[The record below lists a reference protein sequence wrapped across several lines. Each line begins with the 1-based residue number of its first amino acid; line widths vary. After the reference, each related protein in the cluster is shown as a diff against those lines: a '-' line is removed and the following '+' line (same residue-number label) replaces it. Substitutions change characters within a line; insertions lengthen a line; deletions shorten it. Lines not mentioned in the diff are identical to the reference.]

1 MIYRNGYIWYVEIT
15 DIYTTYGIFFFYLF
29 IFLFVWHEYFNFHLF
44 YMNISLSQNDSMNIK
59 YEEIIYI
66 YSDRTNIL
74 VLETLYLS

>member
-15 DIYTTYGIFFFYLF
+15 DIYTTYGMFFFLF
-29 IFLFVWHEYFNFHLF
+29 TFFFIC
-44 YMNISLSQNDSMNIK
+44 LSQNDSMNIK

-66 YSDRTNIL
+66 YSDRTDIL